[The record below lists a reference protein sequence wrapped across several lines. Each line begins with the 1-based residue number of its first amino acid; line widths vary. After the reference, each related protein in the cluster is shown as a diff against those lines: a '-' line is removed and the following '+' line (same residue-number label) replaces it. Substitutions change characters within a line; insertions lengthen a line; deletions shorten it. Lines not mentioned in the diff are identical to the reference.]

1 MSNNKVKNTETWKM
15 DPHERMKSLTKYGN
29 TVEVDPNVPIKR

>member
-1 MSNNKVKNTETWKM
+1 MPNKIQIENSAQME
-15 DPHERMKSLTKYGN
+15 PNERMKNLTKYGN